1 MSDPEYGTQRNS
13 RPDSG
18 ADSGADPATIIE
30 ALRQKSIAARA
41 RVAQIDALHLDPET
55 LEEQLFLVGPTEA
68 AQIRQSERQIS
79 LQVAAATEKAEE
91 AEAEFEIAMLEHGYG
106 LN

>member
-1 MSDPEYGTQRNS
+1 MSDAASNDAASNDAASNDAVTN
-13 RPDSG
+13 D
-18 ADSGADPATIIE
+18 AATKIE
-30 ALRQKSIAARA
+30 TLRKKAIAARA
-41 RVAQIDALHLDPET
+41 RVAQIDALHLDLET
-55 LEEQLFLVGPTEA
+55 LEEQLFTVGPTEA
-68 AQIRQSERQIS
+68 AQIRQSERQIT